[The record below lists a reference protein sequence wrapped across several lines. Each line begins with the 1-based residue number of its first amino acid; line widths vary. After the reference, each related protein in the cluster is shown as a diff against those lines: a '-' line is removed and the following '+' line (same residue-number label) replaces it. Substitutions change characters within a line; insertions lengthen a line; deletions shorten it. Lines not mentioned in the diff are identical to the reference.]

1 MDIIGDMSPSE
12 LIMIGKSTSAKLDKL
27 GIHTIRALAAA
38 DRDMLRDHFG
48 IIADRMSDAARGVE
62 KEEVRLYNDRRAP
75 KSVSHGTTTPRDMTT
90 EEDVR
95 IVVYALAE
103 LVAMRLRRYGFSAEG
118 VGITV
123 REAATL
129 SHKSAQCT
137 LPSPTSNAATI
148 AENALALLPK
158 LHTFPV
164 PLRAVSVAATKL
176 SDGSVTQLSLF
187 DSERDEREE
196 KLEKALTTSAEST
209 VIKLSNAGLCS
220 KTILQTISTR
230 TTISC
235 PSRDEVTM
243 KIAIATNNKK
253 KLKEIRAV
261 LGGFFEEMYS
271 LADLGIDIDIEET
284 GTTLTE
290 NALIK
295 ARTILR
301 LTGLASLADDSG
313 LMCDAL
319 GGAPGVY
326 SARYAGEQHDDA
338 ANNALLLKTLPAR
351 TDRHTSVP
359 SSRCVCP
366 TAESSPRKDGWT
378 AASWTRNA
386 ERAASATILSSSLP
400 NSARPSRRRHPRKRT
415 PSPTAAERCARW
427 KPSSNARGCKTP
439 EREFIGTFRHINN
452 ILCP

>member
-1 MDIIGDMSPSE
+1 MYNMRMDRVILHCDLNNFYASVEQKAHPEYDGMPLAVCGNPEVRHGIVLAKNMLAKAAGVQTGEAIWSSRKKCPGIVFVPPHYDEYVRYSKEVFDIYTEFTDRVESFGLDECWLDVTGSLRLFGCDGKALADRIRETVKERTGLTISVGVSFTKVLAKLGSDLKKPDATVLLPRESYMDIIGDMSPSE

-158 LHTFPV
+158 LHTFPA

-196 KLEKALTTSAEST
+196 KLEKS
-209 VIKLSNAGLCS
+209 I
-220 KTILQTISTR
+220 
-230 TTISC
+230 
-235 PSRDEVTM
+235 DD
-243 KIAIATNNKK
+243 
-253 KLKEIRAV
+253 IRGKYGYKAV
-261 LGGFFEEMYS
+261 
-271 LADLGIDIDIEET
+271 
-284 GTTLTE
+284 
-290 NALIK
+290 K
-295 ARTILR
+295 R
-301 LTGLASLADDSG
+301 G
-313 LMCDAL
+313 LMLKNDL
-319 GGAPGVY
+319 
-326 SARYAGEQHDDA
+326 
-338 ANNALLLKTLPAR
+338 ANNLHEDDDFLPF
-351 TDRHTSVP
+351 
-359 SSRCVCP
+359 
-366 TAESSPRKDGWT
+366 
-378 AASWTRNA
+378 
-386 ERAASATILSSSLP
+386 
-400 NSARPSRRRHPRKRT
+400 KR
-415 PSPTAAERCARW
+415 
-427 KPSSNARGCKTP
+427 
-439 EREFIGTFRHINN
+439 
-452 ILCP
+452 

>member
-1 MDIIGDMSPSE
+1 MYNMRMDRVILHCDLNNFYASVEQKAHPEYDGMPLAVCGDPEARHGIVLAKNMLAKAAGVQTGEAIWMSRKKCPGIVFVPPHYDEYVRYSKEIFALYTEFTDRVESFGLDECWLDVTGSLRLFGCDGKALADRIRETVKERTGLTISVGVSFTKVLAKLGSDLKKPDATVLLPRESYMDIIGDMSPSE

-75 KSVSHGTTTPRDMTT
+75 QSVSHGTTTPRDMTT

-158 LHTFPV
+158 LHTFPA

-196 KLEKALTTSAEST
+196 KLEKS
-209 VIKLSNAGLCS
+209 I
-220 KTILQTISTR
+220 
-230 TTISC
+230 
-235 PSRDEVTM
+235 DD
-243 KIAIATNNKK
+243 
-253 KLKEIRAV
+253 IRGKYGYKAV
-261 LGGFFEEMYS
+261 
-271 LADLGIDIDIEET
+271 
-284 GTTLTE
+284 
-290 NALIK
+290 K
-295 ARTILR
+295 R
-301 LTGLASLADDSG
+301 G
-313 LMCDAL
+313 LMLKNDL
-319 GGAPGVY
+319 
-326 SARYAGEQHDDA
+326 
-338 ANNALLLKTLPAR
+338 ANNLHEDDDFLPF
-351 TDRHTSVP
+351 
-359 SSRCVCP
+359 
-366 TAESSPRKDGWT
+366 
-378 AASWTRNA
+378 
-386 ERAASATILSSSLP
+386 
-400 NSARPSRRRHPRKRT
+400 KR
-415 PSPTAAERCARW
+415 
-427 KPSSNARGCKTP
+427 
-439 EREFIGTFRHINN
+439 
-452 ILCP
+452 

>member
-1 MDIIGDMSPSE
+1 MRMDRVILHCDLNNFYASVEQKAHPEYDGMPLAVCGNPEVRHGIVLAKNMLAKAAGVQTGEAIWISRKKCPGIVFVPPHYDEYVRYSKEVFDIYTEFTDRVESFGLDECWLDVTGSLRLFGCDGKALADRIRETVKERTGLTISVGVSFTKVLAKLGSDLKKPDATALLPRESYMGIIGDMSPSE

-158 LHTFPV
+158 LHTFPT

-196 KLEKALTTSAEST
+196 KLEKS
-209 VIKLSNAGLCS
+209 I
-220 KTILQTISTR
+220 
-230 TTISC
+230 
-235 PSRDEVTM
+235 DD
-243 KIAIATNNKK
+243 
-253 KLKEIRAV
+253 IRGKYGYKAV
-261 LGGFFEEMYS
+261 
-271 LADLGIDIDIEET
+271 
-284 GTTLTE
+284 
-290 NALIK
+290 K
-295 ARTILR
+295 R
-301 LTGLASLADDSG
+301 G
-313 LMCDAL
+313 LMLKNDL
-319 GGAPGVY
+319 
-326 SARYAGEQHDDA
+326 
-338 ANNALLLKTLPAR
+338 ANNLHEDDDFLPF
-351 TDRHTSVP
+351 
-359 SSRCVCP
+359 
-366 TAESSPRKDGWT
+366 
-378 AASWTRNA
+378 
-386 ERAASATILSSSLP
+386 
-400 NSARPSRRRHPRKRT
+400 KR
-415 PSPTAAERCARW
+415 
-427 KPSSNARGCKTP
+427 
-439 EREFIGTFRHINN
+439 
-452 ILCP
+452 

>member
-1 MDIIGDMSPSE
+1 MRMDRVILHCDLNNFYASVEQKAHPEYDGMPLAVCGNPEVRHGIVLAKNMLAKAAGVQTGEAIWISRKKCPGIVFVPPHYDEYVRYSKEVFDIYTEFTDRVESFGLDECWLDVTGSLRLFGCDGKALADRIRETVKERTGLTISVGVSFTKVLAKLGSDLKKPDATVLLPRESYMDIIGDMFPSE

-27 GIHTIRALAAA
+27 GIRTIRALAAA

-158 LHTFPV
+158 LHTFPA

-196 KLEKALTTSAEST
+196 KLEKS
-209 VIKLSNAGLCS
+209 I
-220 KTILQTISTR
+220 
-230 TTISC
+230 
-235 PSRDEVTM
+235 DD
-243 KIAIATNNKK
+243 
-253 KLKEIRAV
+253 IRGKYGYKAV
-261 LGGFFEEMYS
+261 
-271 LADLGIDIDIEET
+271 
-284 GTTLTE
+284 
-290 NALIK
+290 K
-295 ARTILR
+295 R
-301 LTGLASLADDSG
+301 G
-313 LMCDAL
+313 LMLKNDL
-319 GGAPGVY
+319 
-326 SARYAGEQHDDA
+326 
-338 ANNALLLKTLPAR
+338 ANNLHEDDDFLPF
-351 TDRHTSVP
+351 
-359 SSRCVCP
+359 
-366 TAESSPRKDGWT
+366 
-378 AASWTRNA
+378 
-386 ERAASATILSSSLP
+386 
-400 NSARPSRRRHPRKRT
+400 KR
-415 PSPTAAERCARW
+415 
-427 KPSSNARGCKTP
+427 
-439 EREFIGTFRHINN
+439 
-452 ILCP
+452 

>member
-1 MDIIGDMSPSE
+1 MYNMRMDRVILHCDLNNFYASVEQKAHPEYDGMPLAVCGNPEVRHGIVLAKNMLAKAAGVQTGEAIWISRKKCPGIVFVPPHYDEYVRYSKEVFDIYTEFTDRVESFGLDECWLDVTGSLRLFGCDGKALADRIRETVKERTGLTISVGVSFTKVLAKLGSDLKKPNATVLLPRESYMDIIGDMSPSE

-62 KEEVRLYNDRRAP
+62 KEEVRIYNDRRAP

-158 LHTFPV
+158 LHTFPA

-196 KLEKALTTSAEST
+196 KLEKS
-209 VIKLSNAGLCS
+209 I
-220 KTILQTISTR
+220 
-230 TTISC
+230 
-235 PSRDEVTM
+235 DD
-243 KIAIATNNKK
+243 
-253 KLKEIRAV
+253 IRGKYGYKAV
-261 LGGFFEEMYS
+261 
-271 LADLGIDIDIEET
+271 
-284 GTTLTE
+284 
-290 NALIK
+290 K
-295 ARTILR
+295 R
-301 LTGLASLADDSG
+301 G
-313 LMCDAL
+313 LMLKNDL
-319 GGAPGVY
+319 
-326 SARYAGEQHDDA
+326 
-338 ANNALLLKTLPAR
+338 ANNLHEDDDFLPF
-351 TDRHTSVP
+351 
-359 SSRCVCP
+359 
-366 TAESSPRKDGWT
+366 
-378 AASWTRNA
+378 
-386 ERAASATILSSSLP
+386 
-400 NSARPSRRRHPRKRT
+400 KR
-415 PSPTAAERCARW
+415 
-427 KPSSNARGCKTP
+427 
-439 EREFIGTFRHINN
+439 
-452 ILCP
+452 

>member
-1 MDIIGDMSPSE
+1 MYNMRMDRVILHCDLNNFYASVEQKAHPEYDGMPLAVCGNPEVRHGIVLAKNMLAKAAGVQTGEAIWISRKKCPGIVFVPPHYDEYVRYSKEVFDIYTEFTDRVESFGLDECWLDVTGSLRLFGCDGKALADRIRETVKERTGLTISVGVSFTKVLAKLGSDLKKPDATVLLPRESYMDIIGDMSPSE

-48 IIADRMSDAARGVE
+48 IIADKMSDAARGVE

-158 LHTFPV
+158 LHTFPA

-196 KLEKALTTSAEST
+196 KLEKS
-209 VIKLSNAGLCS
+209 I
-220 KTILQTISTR
+220 
-230 TTISC
+230 
-235 PSRDEVTM
+235 DD
-243 KIAIATNNKK
+243 
-253 KLKEIRAV
+253 IRGKYGYKAV
-261 LGGFFEEMYS
+261 
-271 LADLGIDIDIEET
+271 
-284 GTTLTE
+284 
-290 NALIK
+290 K
-295 ARTILR
+295 R
-301 LTGLASLADDSG
+301 G
-313 LMCDAL
+313 LMLKNDL
-319 GGAPGVY
+319 
-326 SARYAGEQHDDA
+326 
-338 ANNALLLKTLPAR
+338 ANNLHEDDDFLPF
-351 TDRHTSVP
+351 
-359 SSRCVCP
+359 
-366 TAESSPRKDGWT
+366 
-378 AASWTRNA
+378 
-386 ERAASATILSSSLP
+386 
-400 NSARPSRRRHPRKRT
+400 KR
-415 PSPTAAERCARW
+415 
-427 KPSSNARGCKTP
+427 
-439 EREFIGTFRHINN
+439 
-452 ILCP
+452 

>member
-1 MDIIGDMSPSE
+1 MRMDRVILHCDLNNFYASVEQKAHPEYDGMPLAVCGNPEVRHGIVLAKNMLAKAAGVQTGEAIWISLKKCPGIVFVPPHYDEYVRYSKEVFDIYTEFTDRVESFGLDECWLDVTGSLRLFGCDGKALADRIRETVKERTGLTISVGVSFTKVLAKLGSDLKKPDATVLLPRESYMDIIGDMSPSE

-158 LHTFPV
+158 LHTFPA

-196 KLEKALTTSAEST
+196 KLEKS
-209 VIKLSNAGLCS
+209 I
-220 KTILQTISTR
+220 
-230 TTISC
+230 
-235 PSRDEVTM
+235 DD
-243 KIAIATNNKK
+243 
-253 KLKEIRAV
+253 IRGKYGYKAV
-261 LGGFFEEMYS
+261 
-271 LADLGIDIDIEET
+271 
-284 GTTLTE
+284 
-290 NALIK
+290 K
-295 ARTILR
+295 R
-301 LTGLASLADDSG
+301 G
-313 LMCDAL
+313 LMLKNDL
-319 GGAPGVY
+319 
-326 SARYAGEQHDDA
+326 
-338 ANNALLLKTLPAR
+338 ANNLHEDDDFLPF
-351 TDRHTSVP
+351 
-359 SSRCVCP
+359 
-366 TAESSPRKDGWT
+366 
-378 AASWTRNA
+378 
-386 ERAASATILSSSLP
+386 
-400 NSARPSRRRHPRKRT
+400 KR
-415 PSPTAAERCARW
+415 
-427 KPSSNARGCKTP
+427 
-439 EREFIGTFRHINN
+439 
-452 ILCP
+452 

>member
-1 MDIIGDMSPSE
+1 MYNMRMDRVILHCDLNNFYASVEQKAHPEYDGMPLAVCGNPEVRHGIVLAKNMLAKAAGVQTGEAIWISRKKCPGIVFVPPHYDEYVRYSKEVFDIYTEFTDRVESFGLDECWLDVTGSLRLFGCDGKALADRIRETVKERTGLTISVGVSFTKVLAKLGSDLKKPDATVLLPRESYMDIIGDMSPSE

-90 EEDVR
+90 EKDVR

-158 LHTFPV
+158 LHTFPA

-196 KLEKALTTSAEST
+196 KLEKS
-209 VIKLSNAGLCS
+209 I
-220 KTILQTISTR
+220 
-230 TTISC
+230 
-235 PSRDEVTM
+235 DD
-243 KIAIATNNKK
+243 
-253 KLKEIRAV
+253 IRGKYGYKAV
-261 LGGFFEEMYS
+261 
-271 LADLGIDIDIEET
+271 
-284 GTTLTE
+284 
-290 NALIK
+290 K
-295 ARTILR
+295 R
-301 LTGLASLADDSG
+301 G
-313 LMCDAL
+313 LMLKNDL
-319 GGAPGVY
+319 
-326 SARYAGEQHDDA
+326 
-338 ANNALLLKTLPAR
+338 ANNLHEDDDFLPF
-351 TDRHTSVP
+351 
-359 SSRCVCP
+359 
-366 TAESSPRKDGWT
+366 
-378 AASWTRNA
+378 
-386 ERAASATILSSSLP
+386 
-400 NSARPSRRRHPRKRT
+400 KR
-415 PSPTAAERCARW
+415 
-427 KPSSNARGCKTP
+427 
-439 EREFIGTFRHINN
+439 
-452 ILCP
+452 

>member
-1 MDIIGDMSPSE
+1 MDRVILHCDLNNFYASVEQKAHPEYDGMPLAVCGNPEVRHGIVLAKNMLAKAAGVQTGEAIWISRKKCPGIVFVPPHYDEYVRYSKEVFDIYTEFTDRVESFGLDECWLDVTGSLRLFGCDGKALADRIRETVKERTGLTISVGVSFTKVLAKLGSDLKKPDATVLLPRESYMDIIGDMPPSE

-27 GIHTIRALAAA
+27 GIRTIRALAAA

-75 KSVSHGTTTPRDMTT
+75 KSVSHETTTPRDMTT

-158 LHTFPV
+158 LHTFPA

-196 KLEKALTTSAEST
+196 KLEKS
-209 VIKLSNAGLCS
+209 I
-220 KTILQTISTR
+220 
-230 TTISC
+230 
-235 PSRDEVTM
+235 DD
-243 KIAIATNNKK
+243 
-253 KLKEIRAV
+253 IRGKYGYKAV
-261 LGGFFEEMYS
+261 
-271 LADLGIDIDIEET
+271 
-284 GTTLTE
+284 
-290 NALIK
+290 K
-295 ARTILR
+295 R
-301 LTGLASLADDSG
+301 G
-313 LMCDAL
+313 LMLKNDL
-319 GGAPGVY
+319 
-326 SARYAGEQHDDA
+326 
-338 ANNALLLKTLPAR
+338 ANNLHEDDDFLPF
-351 TDRHTSVP
+351 
-359 SSRCVCP
+359 
-366 TAESSPRKDGWT
+366 
-378 AASWTRNA
+378 
-386 ERAASATILSSSLP
+386 
-400 NSARPSRRRHPRKRT
+400 KR
-415 PSPTAAERCARW
+415 
-427 KPSSNARGCKTP
+427 
-439 EREFIGTFRHINN
+439 
-452 ILCP
+452 

>member
-1 MDIIGDMSPSE
+1 MYNMRMDRVILHCDLNNFYASVEQKAHPEYDGMPLAVCGNPEVRHGIVLAKNMLAKAAGVQTGEAIWISRKKCPGIVFVPPHYDEYVRYSKEVFDIYTEFTDRVESFGLDECWLDVTGSLRLFGCDGKALADRIRETVKERTGLTISVGVSFTKVLAKLGSDLKKPDATVLLPRENYMDIIGDMSPSE

-27 GIHTIRALAAA
+27 GIRTIRALAAA

-158 LHTFPV
+158 LHTFPA

-196 KLEKALTTSAEST
+196 KLEKS
-209 VIKLSNAGLCS
+209 I
-220 KTILQTISTR
+220 
-230 TTISC
+230 
-235 PSRDEVTM
+235 DD
-243 KIAIATNNKK
+243 
-253 KLKEIRAV
+253 IRGKYGYKAV
-261 LGGFFEEMYS
+261 
-271 LADLGIDIDIEET
+271 
-284 GTTLTE
+284 
-290 NALIK
+290 K
-295 ARTILR
+295 R
-301 LTGLASLADDSG
+301 G
-313 LMCDAL
+313 LMLKNDL
-319 GGAPGVY
+319 
-326 SARYAGEQHDDA
+326 
-338 ANNALLLKTLPAR
+338 ANNLHEDDDFLPF
-351 TDRHTSVP
+351 
-359 SSRCVCP
+359 
-366 TAESSPRKDGWT
+366 K
-378 AASWTRNA
+378 
-386 ERAASATILSSSLP
+386 
-400 NSARPSRRRHPRKRT
+400 K
-415 PSPTAAERCARW
+415 
-427 KPSSNARGCKTP
+427 
-439 EREFIGTFRHINN
+439 
-452 ILCP
+452 

>member
-1 MDIIGDMSPSE
+1 MRMDRVILHCDLNNFYASVEQKAHPEYDGMPLAVCGNPEVRHGIVLAKNMLAKAAGVQTGEAIWISRKKCPGIVFVPPHYDEYVRYSKEVFDIYTEFTDRVESFGLDECWLDVTGSLRLFGCDGKALADRIRETVKERTGLTISVGVSFTKVLAKLGSDLKKPDATVLLPRESYMDIIGDMSPSE

-90 EEDVR
+90 EKDVR

-158 LHTFPV
+158 LHTFPA

-196 KLEKALTTSAEST
+196 KLEKS
-209 VIKLSNAGLCS
+209 I
-220 KTILQTISTR
+220 
-230 TTISC
+230 
-235 PSRDEVTM
+235 DD
-243 KIAIATNNKK
+243 
-253 KLKEIRAV
+253 IRGKYGYKAV
-261 LGGFFEEMYS
+261 
-271 LADLGIDIDIEET
+271 
-284 GTTLTE
+284 
-290 NALIK
+290 K
-295 ARTILR
+295 R
-301 LTGLASLADDSG
+301 G
-313 LMCDAL
+313 LMLKNDL
-319 GGAPGVY
+319 
-326 SARYAGEQHDDA
+326 
-338 ANNALLLKTLPAR
+338 ANNLHEDDDFLPF
-351 TDRHTSVP
+351 
-359 SSRCVCP
+359 
-366 TAESSPRKDGWT
+366 
-378 AASWTRNA
+378 
-386 ERAASATILSSSLP
+386 
-400 NSARPSRRRHPRKRT
+400 KR
-415 PSPTAAERCARW
+415 
-427 KPSSNARGCKTP
+427 
-439 EREFIGTFRHINN
+439 
-452 ILCP
+452 

>member
-1 MDIIGDMSPSE
+1 MRMDRVILHCDLNNFYASVEQKAHPEYDGMPLAVCGNPEVRHGIVLAKNMLAKAAGVQTGEAIWISRKKCPGIVFVPPHYDEYVRYSKEVFDIYTEFTDRVESFGLDECWLDVTGSLRLFGCDGKALADRIRETVKERTGLTISVGVSFTKVLAKLGSDLKKPDATVLLPRESYMDIIGDMSPSE

-27 GIHTIRALAAA
+27 GINTIRALAAA

-48 IIADRMSDAARGVE
+48 IIADKMSDAARGVE

-158 LHTFPV
+158 LHTFPA

-196 KLEKALTTSAEST
+196 KLEKS
-209 VIKLSNAGLCS
+209 I
-220 KTILQTISTR
+220 
-230 TTISC
+230 
-235 PSRDEVTM
+235 DD
-243 KIAIATNNKK
+243 
-253 KLKEIRAV
+253 IRGKYGYKAV
-261 LGGFFEEMYS
+261 
-271 LADLGIDIDIEET
+271 
-284 GTTLTE
+284 
-290 NALIK
+290 K
-295 ARTILR
+295 R
-301 LTGLASLADDSG
+301 G
-313 LMCDAL
+313 LMLKNDL
-319 GGAPGVY
+319 
-326 SARYAGEQHDDA
+326 
-338 ANNALLLKTLPAR
+338 ANNLHEDDDFLPF
-351 TDRHTSVP
+351 
-359 SSRCVCP
+359 
-366 TAESSPRKDGWT
+366 
-378 AASWTRNA
+378 
-386 ERAASATILSSSLP
+386 
-400 NSARPSRRRHPRKRT
+400 KR
-415 PSPTAAERCARW
+415 
-427 KPSSNARGCKTP
+427 
-439 EREFIGTFRHINN
+439 
-452 ILCP
+452 

>member
-1 MDIIGDMSPSE
+1 MRMDRVILHCDLNNFYASVEQKAHPEYDGMPLAVCGNPEVRHGIVLAKNMLAKAAGVQTGEAIWISRKKCPGIVFVPPHYDEYVRYSKEVFDIYTEFTDRVESFGLDECWLDVTGSLRLFGCDGKALADRIRETVKERTGLTISVGVSFTKVLAKLGSDLKKPDATVLLPRESYMDIIGDMSPSE

-158 LHTFPV
+158 LHTFPA

-196 KLEKALTTSAEST
+196 KLEKS
-209 VIKLSNAGLCS
+209 I
-220 KTILQTISTR
+220 
-230 TTISC
+230 
-235 PSRDEVTM
+235 DD
-243 KIAIATNNKK
+243 
-253 KLKEIRAV
+253 IREKYGYKAV
-261 LGGFFEEMYS
+261 
-271 LADLGIDIDIEET
+271 
-284 GTTLTE
+284 
-290 NALIK
+290 K
-295 ARTILR
+295 R
-301 LTGLASLADDSG
+301 G
-313 LMCDAL
+313 LMLKNDL
-319 GGAPGVY
+319 
-326 SARYAGEQHDDA
+326 
-338 ANNALLLKTLPAR
+338 ANNLHEDDDFLPF
-351 TDRHTSVP
+351 
-359 SSRCVCP
+359 
-366 TAESSPRKDGWT
+366 
-378 AASWTRNA
+378 
-386 ERAASATILSSSLP
+386 
-400 NSARPSRRRHPRKRT
+400 KR
-415 PSPTAAERCARW
+415 
-427 KPSSNARGCKTP
+427 
-439 EREFIGTFRHINN
+439 
-452 ILCP
+452 

>member
-1 MDIIGDMSPSE
+1 MYNMRMDRVILHCDLNNFYASVEQKAHPEYDGMPLAVCGNPEVRHGIVLAKNMLAKAAGVQTGEAIWISRKKCPGIVFVPPHYDEYVRYSKEVFDIYTEFTDRVESFGLDECWLDVTGSLRLFGCDGKALADRIRETVKERTGLTISVGVSFTKVLAKLGSDLKKPDATVLLPRESYMDIIGDMSPSE

-27 GIHTIRALAAA
+27 GIRTIRALAVA

-158 LHTFPV
+158 LHTFPA

-196 KLEKALTTSAEST
+196 KLEKS
-209 VIKLSNAGLCS
+209 I
-220 KTILQTISTR
+220 
-230 TTISC
+230 
-235 PSRDEVTM
+235 DD
-243 KIAIATNNKK
+243 
-253 KLKEIRAV
+253 IRGKYGYKAV
-261 LGGFFEEMYS
+261 
-271 LADLGIDIDIEET
+271 
-284 GTTLTE
+284 
-290 NALIK
+290 K
-295 ARTILR
+295 R
-301 LTGLASLADDSG
+301 G
-313 LMCDAL
+313 LMLKNDL
-319 GGAPGVY
+319 
-326 SARYAGEQHDDA
+326 
-338 ANNALLLKTLPAR
+338 ANNLHEDDDFLPF
-351 TDRHTSVP
+351 
-359 SSRCVCP
+359 
-366 TAESSPRKDGWT
+366 
-378 AASWTRNA
+378 
-386 ERAASATILSSSLP
+386 
-400 NSARPSRRRHPRKRT
+400 KR
-415 PSPTAAERCARW
+415 
-427 KPSSNARGCKTP
+427 
-439 EREFIGTFRHINN
+439 
-452 ILCP
+452 

>member
-1 MDIIGDMSPSE
+1 MYNMRMDRVILHCDLNNFYASVEQKAHPEYDGMPLAVCGNPEVRHGIVLAKNMLAKAAGVQTGEAIWISRKKCPGIVFVPPHYDEYVRYSKEVFDIYTEFTDRVESFGLDECWLDVTGSLRLFGCDGKALADRIRETVKERTGLTISVGVSFTKVLAKLGSDLKKPDATVLLPRESYMDIIGDMSPSE

-27 GIHTIRALAAA
+27 GIRTIRALAAA

-158 LHTFPV
+158 LHTFPA

-196 KLEKALTTSAEST
+196 KLEKS
-209 VIKLSNAGLCS
+209 I
-220 KTILQTISTR
+220 
-230 TTISC
+230 
-235 PSRDEVTM
+235 DD
-243 KIAIATNNKK
+243 
-253 KLKEIRAV
+253 IRGKYGYKAV
-261 LGGFFEEMYS
+261 
-271 LADLGIDIDIEET
+271 
-284 GTTLTE
+284 
-290 NALIK
+290 K
-295 ARTILR
+295 R
-301 LTGLASLADDSG
+301 G
-313 LMCDAL
+313 LMLKNDL
-319 GGAPGVY
+319 
-326 SARYAGEQHDDA
+326 
-338 ANNALLLKTLPAR
+338 ANNLHEDDDFLPF
-351 TDRHTSVP
+351 
-359 SSRCVCP
+359 
-366 TAESSPRKDGWT
+366 
-378 AASWTRNA
+378 
-386 ERAASATILSSSLP
+386 
-400 NSARPSRRRHPRKRT
+400 KR
-415 PSPTAAERCARW
+415 
-427 KPSSNARGCKTP
+427 
-439 EREFIGTFRHINN
+439 
-452 ILCP
+452 